1 MLKFLK
7 TPLTIASLGGMALLS
22 ACHKSDGPGASPT
35 IDGSSLADPVVL
47 NLVPAQNQSPGDRR
61 VYLPIKQVGSST
73 LNILTVFDTGSEG
86 LVLSGS
92 AVFPY
97 SYISDT
103 GMVIQN
109 KDSLVVNGITIT
121 SAKVSITY
129 GSPPATRTFY
139 GNICYAQVTFGDQ
152 TASVQSLRLPFVSI
166 YKGIDNQTQDSVPLD
181 ANSSGITGVISSGF
195 TATNTLATT
204 MTQVKSPFNYF
215 NYTNGLYAGFMLN
228 PFSSTGWTTSPSNS
242 SEPTTPILTLGIT
255 EGMKAGFDLQFQRTD
270 VGGAFDPDVEAT
282 LTYGSSSISY
292 NNVLFD
298 TGTPLGMSI
307 YDASEGGSTT
317 LTAGTSVSISTLQ
330 GYTYSYTTDN
340 AFYQTIV
347 SSTGQQRCIFGI
359 DFFLNNY
366 FMFDYT
372 EHYIG
377 LKGAS

>member
-22 ACHKSDGPGASPT
+22 SCHKSDGPGASPT
-35 IDGSSLADPVVL
+35 VDGSSLADPVVL
-47 NLVPAQNQSPGDRR
+47 NLVPAQNQNPGDRR

-97 SYISDT
+97 AYISDT
-103 GMVIQN
+103 GMVIKGQ
-109 KDSLVVNGITIT
+109 DSLVVGGITIT
-121 SAKVSITY
+121 AAKVSITY

-166 YKGIDNQTQDSVPLD
+166 YKGVDNQTQDSVPLD
-181 ANSSGITGVISSGF
+181 ANSSGITGVISSGYTPT
-195 TATNTLATT
+195 TALATT

-215 NYTNGLYAGFMLN
+215 NYTSGLYAGFMLN
-228 PFSSTGWTTSPSNS
+228 PLNTTGWTTTPSNS
-242 SEPTTPILTLGIT
+242 GEASSPVLTLGIT
-255 EGMKAGFDLQFQRTD
+255 EAMKSGFDLQFQRTD
-270 VGGAFDPDVEAT
+270 VGGAFDPDIEAS
-282 LTYGSSSISY
+282 LTYGTTTLGY

-298 TGTPLGMSI
+298 TGTPLGVSI
-307 YDASEGGSTT
+307 YNASLGGSTT
-317 LTAGTSVSISTLQ
+317 LAEGTAVSLNTAQ
-330 GYTYSYTTDN
+330 GYTYAYTTDS
-340 AFYQTIV
+340 AFFQTVV

-377 LKGAS
+377 LKAS

>member
-1 MLKFLK
+1 
-7 TPLTIASLGGMALLS
+7 
-22 ACHKSDGPGASPT
+22 
-35 IDGSSLADPVVL
+35 
-47 NLVPAQNQSPGDRR
+47 
-61 VYLPIKQVGSST
+61 
-73 LNILTVFDTGSEG
+73 
-86 LVLSGS
+86 
-92 AVFPY
+92 
-97 SYISDT
+97 
-103 GMVIQN
+103 
-109 KDSLVVNGITIT
+109 
-121 SAKVSITY
+121 
-129 GSPPATRTFY
+129 
-139 GNICYAQVTFGDQ
+139 
-152 TASVQSLRLPFVSI
+152 VQSLRLPFVSI